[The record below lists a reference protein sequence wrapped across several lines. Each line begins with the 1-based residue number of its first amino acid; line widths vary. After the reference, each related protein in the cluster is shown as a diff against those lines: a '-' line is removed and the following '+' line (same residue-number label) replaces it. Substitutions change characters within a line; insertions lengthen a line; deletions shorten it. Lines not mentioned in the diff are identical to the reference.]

1 MGMENLSLIYY
12 WQMPLLFV
20 VGIAAGILNVLAGGG
35 SLLTL
40 PLLIFMGLGST
51 VANGTNRI
59 AIFCQDFFAVLGF
72 KKRGFLP
79 VDLVLLCTPP
89 ALIGSWFGASLAVNM
104 DDALFNRILAGIM
117 IGVLIFTAV
126 DPMKRMRRQDIRFST
141 LRKIV
146 LAVSFFFVGVY
157 GGFVQAGVGF
167 IIIAV
172 LLAHGMDLVR
182 INAVKVFVI
191 FVYTGVALAVFIYHG
206 EVNFLLGLSLAAGN
220 AVGGALGP
228 KLAVAKGHDWIKK
241 MVNVTVLVFA
251 LKLLFFS

>member
-1 MGMENLSLIYY
+1 LIYY

>member
-1 MGMENLSLIYY
+1 MGIENLSLIYY
-12 WQMPLLFV
+12 WQMPLLFI
-20 VGIAAGILNVLAGGG
+20 VGIVAGILNVLAGGG

-59 AIFCQDFFAVLGF
+59 AIFCQDLFAVLGF
-72 KKRGFLP
+72 KKRGVLP
-79 VDLVLLCTPP
+79 LGLALLCTPP
-89 ALIGSWFGASLAVNM
+89 ALIGSWFGASLAVSMN
-104 DDALFNRILAGIM
+104 DAVFNRVLAGIM

-126 DPMKRMRRQDIRFST
+126 DPMKRIRQQDIAFST
-141 LRKIV
+141 VRKIV
-146 LAVSFFFVGVY
+146 LAVSFFFVGIY

-191 FVYTGVALAVFIYHG
+191 FVYTGVALGVFIYHG

-220 AVGGALGP
+220 AIGGALGP

-241 MVNVTVLVFA
+241 LVNITVLVFA

>member
-1 MGMENLSLIYY
+1 MIYY